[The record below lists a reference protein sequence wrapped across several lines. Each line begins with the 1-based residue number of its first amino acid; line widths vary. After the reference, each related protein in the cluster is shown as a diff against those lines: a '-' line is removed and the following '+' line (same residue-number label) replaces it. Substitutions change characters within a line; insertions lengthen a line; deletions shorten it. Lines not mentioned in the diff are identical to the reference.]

1 MLPIEIGTPP
11 RGDNSP
17 KGFFSN
23 PKWQHPLAKFGIGA
37 LVIVVLLWS
46 SIFPH
51 EIHEPGATAAATT
64 AAAGS
69 EGSSAE
75 VSVLLSAPA
84 PELEAATGVTGAAVA
99 SSMDATTAPVT
110 PVAAKATPID
120 MDLAAAHASS
130 AGKPVVLVTGVSG
143 MIGSCVAKALV
154 ASGKYD
160 VHGLVRY
167 RSKLSNLS
175 GYLDKLT
182 LHFGDITDSTRM
194 RSVVREL
201 QPVYIYHMAAQAIN
215 GVSYDSPEL
224 TMNTNVM
231 GTLNILEAV
240 KTEMSGP
247 VADTKAAKAKHHV
260 PKCRLLIAG
269 SSTEYG
275 QTADEWDGPLPEN
288 APMKPVSPYGVS
300 KVATEMLAFQY
311 YRSFKIE
318 TIVARFFIQ
327 VAAGG
332 TEHLAMQEFAR
343 QIAMIERGLQKPT
356 LLHGNLQTKRDMTD
370 IGESA
375 GVVVQLAEK
384 GVPGEA
390 YNIGSGEA
398 YKMQDLLDL
407 MIKQAKV
414 KITPELDVSRLRV
427 YDEKSLV
434 VDNTKLKKVT
444 GWVPNPNIER
454 TIKQVLDYWRREV
467 NERYFSVDKDGNA
480 II

>member
-1 MLPIEIGTPP
+1 MLPIEVNPPP
-11 RGDNSP
+11 RTGAS
-17 KGFFSN
+17 FFTN
-23 PKWQHPLAKFGIGA
+23 PKWQHPLTKVGIGA
-37 LVIVVLLWS
+37 FVVIILLWS

-51 EIHEPGATAAATT
+51 EVNDP
-64 AAAGS
+64 AAGNT
-69 EGSSAE
+69 GGAAMAIHAADYP
-75 VSVLLSAPA
+75 LTSAPKTDITDINLA
-84 PELEAATGVTGAAVA
+84 SPAVEAKIPTSTTPTHTA
-99 SSMDATTAPVT
+99 SASTTAPVGT
-110 PVAAKATPID
+110 
-120 MDLAAAHASS
+120 DLALTAAAN

-143 MIGSCVAKALV
+143 MIGSCIAKALV
-154 ASGKYD
+154 ATGRYD

-167 RSKLSNLS
+167 RSKLSNLA
-175 GYLDKLT
+175 GYMDKLT
-182 LHFGDITDSTRM
+182 LHFGDITDAVRI
-194 RSVVREL
+194 RAVVREL
-201 QPVYIYHMAAQAIN
+201 QPAFIYHMAAQAIN

-224 TMNTNVM
+224 TLNTNVM
-231 GTLNILEAV
+231 GTLNLLEAV

-247 VADTKAAKAKHHV
+247 VTAHAKGKKHT

-311 YRSFKIE
+311 FRSFGIQS
-318 TIVARFFIQ
+318 IVARFFIQ

-370 IGESA
+370 IAESA
-375 GVVVQLAEK
+375 GVVVTLAEK

-398 YKMQDLLDL
+398 YKMQDLLDM

-444 GWVPNPNIER
+444 GWTPNPNIER

-480 II
+480 VV

>member
-1 MLPIEIGTPP
+1 MQPIEIATPS
-11 RGDNSP
+11 RSIAAA
-17 KGFFSN
+17 GFFSS
-23 PKWQHPLAKFGIGA
+23 PKWQHPLAKVGIGA
-37 LVIVVLLWS
+37 LVIVILLWS
-46 SIFPH
+46 TIFPH
-51 EIHEPGATAAATT
+51 EVHDLSATVGPGNVDRTAASVGIPVFEPKAASSIDTATT
-64 AAAGS
+64 
-69 EGSSAE
+69 
-75 VSVLLSAPA
+75 P
-84 PELEAATGVTGAAVA
+84 VTSITTNSDLVA
-99 SSMDATTAPVT
+99 SR
-110 PVAAKATPID
+110 
-120 MDLAAAHASS
+120 ASS
-130 AGKPVVLVTGVSG
+130 KGKPVVFVTGVSG

-154 ASGKYD
+154 ATGKYD

-175 GYLDKLT
+175 GFLEKLT

-194 RSVVREL
+194 KSVIREL
-201 QPVYIYHMAAQAIN
+201 QPSYIYHMAAQAIN

-224 TMNTNVM
+224 TLNTNVM

-240 KTEMSGP
+240 RTEMSSSA
-247 VADTKAAKAKHHV
+247 ADTEAARANHRV
-260 PKCRLLIAG
+260 SKCRLLIAG

-275 QTADEWDGPLPEN
+275 QTADEWDGPIPEN

-343 QIAMIERGLQKPT
+343 QIAMIERGLQKPI
-356 LLHGNLQTKRDMTD
+356 LSHGNLQTKRDMTD

-375 GVVVQLAEK
+375 AVVVTLAEK

-434 VDNTKLKKVT
+434 VDNAKLKRVT

-467 NERYFSVDKDGNA
+467 HERYFSVDKDGNS
-480 II
+480 IV